1 VNERLMLAF
10 LLAAAL
16 SLAPPH
22 GGKLEG
28 RWQLGHGYTAV
39 VYRVPAGFHPP
50 TRMFEIVRAG
60 HVVRRWRPHYGS
72 MGMEVLPVDLNG
84 DGIKDVLVYSDIG
97 GSGGC
102 GSYKLYGGHGLKR
115 LWGLRDVCS
124 DTAGVAVGRTRL
136 DVWHAIYSSKTKA
149 SGSGIHCC
157 WRLWRHWEWKWR
169 DGRFQ
174 VVERNVTK
182 HRPPYR
188 EGPIHE

>member
-1 VNERLMLAF
+1 MLAF
-10 LLAAAL
+10 VLAAAL

-72 MGMEVLPVDLNG
+72 MGMEVLPADLNR

-97 GSGGC
+97 GSGGN
-102 GSYKLYGGHGLKR
+102 GEYRVYGGPAFHTLWADFVSLDTGAVQFGHG
-115 LWGLRDVCS
+115 
-124 DTAGVAVGRTRL
+124 RL
-136 DVWHAIYSSKTKA
+136 DTWHAMYGSKTKA
-149 SGSGIHCC
+149 SHGSIHCC
-157 WRLWRHWEWKWR
+157 WARWRHLEWRWR
-169 DGRFQ
+169 DGKFQ
-174 VVERNVTK
+174 VVKRNVTK
-182 HRPPYR
+182 HPPQRR
-188 EGPIHE
+188 EGPIPE